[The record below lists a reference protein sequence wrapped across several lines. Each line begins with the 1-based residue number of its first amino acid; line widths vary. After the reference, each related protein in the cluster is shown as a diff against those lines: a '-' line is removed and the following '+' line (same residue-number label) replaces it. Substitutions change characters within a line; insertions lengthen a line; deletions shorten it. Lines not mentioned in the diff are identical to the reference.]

1 MSATQKSRR
10 DIHQTVTDK
19 IVKAIEAGV
28 AQWQMP
34 WHRPGTSFSIP
45 KNALTGNPYRGINI
59 LSLWIDADE
68 KKFEHQVWATYK
80 QFQELGCQVRGGE
93 KASLIVK
100 YGDWTPKSDK
110 ATSQEGSDA
119 GDAIGSDGDKRM
131 YARPAWVFNIA
142 QVDGYEMPNSTPRP
156 DLTMRIAHV
165 DAFIANTKIE
175 IREGGARAF
184 YRQPTSDGQGDFVQ
198 LPPREYFTGTATST
212 PTESYEAT
220 RLHECLHASGASH
233 RLDRKFGSRFGDDDY
248 AFEELL
254 VEIAT
259 ATMCCTLGITND
271 PRVDH
276 AQYCDHWLRILK
288 GDNRAIFS
296 ASAAASRAID
306 YLYSLQPKSDE
317 VVS

>member
-1 MSATQKSRR
+1 MTAVQKSRL
-10 DIHQTVTDK
+10 DIHQAVTDK
-19 IVKAIEAGV
+19 IIKAIEAGV
-28 AQWQMP
+28 IEWQMP

-45 KNALTGNPYRGINI
+45 ENALTGNTYRGINI
-59 LSLWIDADE
+59 LSLWIDADV

-100 YGDWTPKSDK
+100 YGDWTPKSDP
-110 ATSQEGSDA
+110 TNSSETDEEV
-119 GDAIGSDGDKRM
+119 KRM

-142 QVDGYEMPNSTPRP
+142 QVDGFELPNAIPRP
-156 DLTMRIAHV
+156 DLTTRIAHV
-165 DAFIANTKIE
+165 DNFIANTKIE
-175 IREGGARAF
+175 IREGGQRAF
-184 YRQPTSDGQGDFVQ
+184 YRQPTSDGQGDYVQ
-198 LPPREYFTGTATST
+198 LPLREYFTGTATST

-220 RLHECLHASGASH
+220 RLHECLHASGAKH
-233 RLDRKFGSRFGDDDY
+233 RLDRQFGKRFGDDDY

-259 ATMCCTLGITND
+259 ATMCCTLGITNE
-271 PRVDH
+271 PRPDH

-306 YLYSLQPKSDE
+306 FLNSLQPSKE
-317 VVS
+317 PVATTEA